1 MRLSNG
7 REKCCL
13 KTGGDKQMGTSKASK
28 KQSLK
33 PLNLGKLKADLA
45 LIMDEI
51 NRSNGVL
58 PDYYSPVMW
67 QRLQQTADKV
77 STAIQCVRMKLSN
90 PTMTSKEIGD
100 KLGVAKMSVSGYL
113 AWNAMLSPQWVKPSE
128 VIDTTPCPVCKAEA
142 GEGCDYHS
150 APAHKIHKERKAAF
164 RASEAGLDYLTHRAT
179 QMEERYGIKAVTA

>member
-1 MRLSNG
+1 M
-7 REKCCL
+7 E
-13 KTGGDKQMGTSKASK
+13 TSKASK

-90 PTMTSKEIGD
+90 PTMTSEEIGD
-100 KLGVAKMSVSGYL
+100 KLGIGKMSVAGYL
-113 AWNAMLSPQWVKPSE
+113 AWNSMLSPEWVKPSE

-150 APAHKIHKERKAAF
+150 SPAHKIHKERRAEYKASAAGVAYLQK
-164 RASEAGLDYLTHRAT
+164 RAANMEAQYGLKVFPNAGT
-179 QMEERYGIKAVTA
+179 VN

>member
-13 KTGGDKQMGTSKASK
+13 KTGGDKQMETSKASK

-77 STAIQCVRMKLSN
+77 ATAIQCVRMKLSN
-90 PTMTSKEIGD
+90 PTMTSEEIGN
-100 KLGVAKMSVSGYL
+100 KLGIGKMSVAGYL
-113 AWNAMLSPQWVKPSE
+113 AWNSMLAPEWVKPS
-128 VIDTTPCPVCKAEA
+128 
-142 GEGCDYHS
+142 
-150 APAHKIHKERKAAF
+150 
-164 RASEAGLDYLTHRAT
+164 
-179 QMEERYGIKAVTA
+179 